1 MCLLAGDWNFMEVEE
16 GRFKTDGTWGAGDR
30 GQSDAFAQCCGSW
43 AELFQPDPT
52 RRDVFDGKV
61 RGVARLDRIY
71 TSLSAP
77 VLNDL
82 LVTVSTVGHAV
93 KCFAPSDHIPVVASI
108 STRVPAPSPT
118 QIPKWIAQHELFHSL
133 CSGAILEIAPS
144 LTPLE
149 KLARVKEIFWQSVPL
164 FKYRLK
170 LRPPKST
177 CEKLHFALMAFRG
190 WRMGVFS
197 QCVRAIRVYPLLLQ
211 FI

>member
-1 MCLLAGDWNFMEVEE
+1 M
-16 GRFKTDGTWGAGDR
+16 DGTWGAGDR

-82 LVTVSTVGHAV
+82 LVTVSTVGHSV
-93 KCFAPSDHIPVVASI
+93 KCFTPSDNFPVVASV
-108 STRVPAPSPT
+108 STRVPALSPT
-118 QIPKWIAQHELFHSL
+118 QIPKCIAHHEIFHSL
-133 CSGAILEIAPS
+133 CSGAIMEIAPS

-149 KLARVKEIFWQSVPL
+149 KLARVKEILWQTAPL

-170 LRPPKST
+170 LRPPNST

-197 QCVRAIRVYPLLLQ
+197 QCVRAMHVYPYLLQ
-211 FI
+211 